1 MAFLTMRSK
10 PQLVAASGRRF
21 GLFKRA
27 PGLKTSE
34 PLRPVAPS
42 FFQILSIV
50 AWRLRSPSED
60 TRRRSPRDD
69 LFSKH
74 EGGLRTQGGRV
85 VLARRLG
92 EELVEVL
99 ERFFEFVRGGYGRVA
114 AARRVVNPL

>member
-50 AWRLRSPSED
+50 AWRPRSPSEELGGAALVM
-60 TRRRSPRDD
+60 TSSLNTKGACARKAAG
-69 LFSKH
+69 LF
-74 EGGLRTQGGRV
+74 
-85 VLARRLG
+85 
-92 EELVEVL
+92 
-99 ERFFEFVRGGYGRVA
+99 
-114 AARRVVNPL
+114 